1 MTFKEYMLQK
11 GLSKSTADTYQK
23 QLYYF
28 VNWCQDQNIEP
39 ETATYNEVLGFMQEL
54 QKRQNIQ
61 ATVSTYVNS
70 LKHYFSWVMDRGF
83 REHNPVHHIKI
94 RGIKRKHLY
103 HIIPM
108 RELGQLY
115 EKYPV
120 MQKNKDM
127 ENQNWYRQSILTS
140 NRNKVM
146 LGLLIWQGITSHELQ
161 KITIH
166 DLKIREGKIH
176 IPSARRSNERE
187 LKLESM
193 QILELMEYTKQI
205 RPQLQQQRTT
215 PTDLLFI
222 SKTNGASLQNSI
234 TLMMKKIEQLN
245 PQIKSLKQIRASV
258 ITHWLKG
265 HNLRQ
270 VQYMAGH
277 RYVSSTESYLIN
289 DLEGLQEDIE
299 KYHPIG

>member
-1 MTFKEYMLQK
+1 MTFKEYLIQK

-39 ETATYNEVLGFMQEL
+39 ETATYNEVLGFIQEL

-146 LGLLIWQGITSHELQ
+146 LGLLIWQGITAKNNHPRPENKRRKNTHTFGKAQ
-161 KITIH
+161 QRKGI
-166 DLKIREGKIH
+166 KIRIDADTG
-176 IPSARRSNERE
+176 
-187 LKLESM
+187 
-193 QILELMEYTKQI
+193 
-205 RPQLQQQRTT
+205 
-215 PTDLLFI
+215 
-222 SKTNGASLQNSI
+222 TNGIHQADKATVTATKNNTHRLVIYQQNKWCI
-234 TLMMKKIEQLN
+234 TTEQHNIDDEKNRAAKSPNQESETN
-245 PQIKSLKQIRASV
+245 PGKCNNPLAQR
-258 ITHWLKG
+258 
-265 HNLRQ
+265 
-270 VQYMAGH
+270 
-277 RYVSSTESYLIN
+277 
-289 DLEGLQEDIE
+289 
-299 KYHPIG
+299 P